1 VKLDRARSHNI
12 RYIPDSPDPPLTLI
26 DHISRLIVDGG
37 AHDQKW
43 DTYTEVRR
51 YTNAFVW
58 DEKNAMMLL
67 GYKNRGFGA
76 NMYICME
83 YFKLIIE
90 RLHVTRYNGFG
101 GKVEPNESS
110 LDAAKRELKEEA
122 GIDAPLEH
130 AGILFFK
137 SSTLGYAHHIDIYR
151 ANVWEGTPTESE
163 EMRPEWFS
171 TTLDNISLGT
181 TSDCSL
187 PGVPYE
193 RMWEDDKIWFPLLLA
208 KTPFVGRVDFG
219 RLDGK
224 TGEGANEPMV
234 KWWFASVSKL

>member
-122 GIDAPLEH
+122 GIDVPLEH

-137 SSTLGYAHHIDIYR
+137 SSTLSYGHHIDIYR
-151 ANVWEGTPTESE
+151 A
-163 EMRPEWFS
+163 
-171 TTLDNISLGT
+171 
-181 TSDCSL
+181 TS
-187 PGVPYE
+187 GKVPQQNPK
-193 RMWEDDKIWFPLLLA
+193 RCVPNGSPQHSITSRSIWFPLLLA

-219 RLDGK
+219 RLDGL
-224 TGEGANEPMV
+224 ERERMNP
-234 KWWFASVSKL
+234 W

>member
-1 VKLDRARSHNI
+1 MPAIANV
-12 RYIPDSPDPPLTLI
+12 PPGLPTEN
-26 DHISRLIVDGG
+26 ISRLIVHGG
-37 AHDQKW
+37 AHNQTW
-43 DTYTEVRR
+43 DTYDEVRY

-58 DEKNAMMLL
+58 DENNARILL
-67 GYKNRGFGA
+67 GFKKRGFGV
-76 NMYICME
+76 NM
-83 YFKLIIE
+83 
-90 RLHVTRYNGFG
+90 YNGFG
-101 GKVEPNESS
+101 GKIEPNETS

-130 AGILFFK
+130 TGILLFK
-137 SSTLGYAHHIDIYR
+137 SSTLNYAHHIDIYR

-171 TTLDNISLGT
+171 TTLDNITLGS
-181 TSDCSL
+181 TSDSSL
-187 PGVPYE
+187 PGIPYE

-219 RLDGK
+219 RLDEK

-234 KWWFASVSKL
+234 KWWFASVTEL